1 MWKTLQI
8 SVVFMFA
15 IVLAM
20 SSKEF
25 AELPK
30 VLALATGTILVAV
43 AVGRIIRPRIMGRKI
58 PD

>member
-1 MWKTLQI
+1 
-8 SVVFMFA
+8 MFA